1 MLNLLYG
8 VSSSRREFESLVK
21 YLTAFVRSRIGIP
34 FAAVGILDGCSLEAH
49 RDSHNLRGSLN
60 IVIPL
65 TQGGFC
71 GLRTRT
77 AVILLLSGRS
87 VPKGPEFLSRAV
99 SFDLVTEFLCFLLIC
114 GTLQR
119 LPSTAV

>member
-1 MLNLLYG
+1 MRPYMGMSSSSSYRIPKTPRRSAVVGEAPASHVFVAGMYAHGGFYG
-8 VSSSRREFESLVK
+8 VTSSCREFESLVK

-65 TQGGFC
+65 TQGGQN
-71 GLRTRT
+71 
-77 AVILLLSGRS
+77 A
-87 VPKGPEFLSRAV
+87 
-99 SFDLVTEFLCFLLIC
+99 
-114 GTLQR
+114 R
-119 LPSTAV
+119 LKP